1 MLLGKMCKS
10 LIKYEEYCE
19 DKEMRSEN
27 NEFIFGLDNIFEEVT
42 KYCKKLLE
50 DDNEF
55 KIAKKRLSITPT
67 FLFYGLPGTGK
78 TTLANLIYRNIK
90 TDYNIDIEDLR
101 MDQLISSNFGES
113 SKNLIKFFDDIREN
127 QSKNNSKTFI
137 IIDEMDSFTLNR
149 FQNDNESMKRILL
162 SFNTIIDQLDQK
174 GEFENIII
182 IATTNMIESI
192 DTSVLRRFFFQY
204 DFNVSLDEKDFC
216 EYISKLKEMSKC
228 FDTID
233 KNFSKEIYEI
243 YKEKHFTLGEI
254 KKIFA
259 EWFMDAMVSK
269 QPLKIN
275 SNLLKKKQSFYEIA
289 IKQQEE
295 L

>member
-1 MLLGKMCKS
+1 MH
-10 LIKYEEYCE
+10 
-19 DKEMRSEN
+19 SEN

-42 KYCKKLLE
+42 KYCRKLLE
-50 DDNEF
+50 NDNEF

-90 TDYNIDIEDLR
+90 TDYNIDIEALR

-137 IIDEMDSFTLNR
+137 IIDEMDSFTLTR

-162 SFNTIIDQLDQK
+162 SFNTIIDQLEQK

-192 DTSVLRRFFFQY
+192 DTSVLRRFFFSMILM
-204 DFNVSLDEKDFC
+204 FLW
-216 EYISKLKEMSKC
+216 M
-228 FDTID
+228 
-233 KNFSKEIYEI
+233 
-243 YKEKHFTLGEI
+243 
-254 KKIFA
+254 KKIFVNI
-259 EWFMDAMVSK
+259 F
-269 QPLKIN
+269 QNLKRFLNVLIR
-275 SNLLKKKQSFYEIA
+275 LIKTFQKKYMKFTRKNI
-289 IKQQEE
+289 
-295 L
+295 LR